1 MKIKFAFVGYRDICD
16 TMPKRF
22 DVYDFSE
29 DVEAVTKFIA
39 TMRAGGNGNTDLSED
54 VQGGLN

>member
-1 MKIKFAFVGYRDICD
+1 MIVKFAFVGYRDIQD
-16 TMPKRF
+16 TCPKRF

-29 DVEAVTKFIA
+29 DVAAVSKFIA

>member
-1 MKIKFAFVGYRDICD
+1 MIIKFAFVGYRDIND
-16 TMPKRF
+16 TSPKRF

-29 DVEAVTKFIA
+29 NVEAVSQFIA
-39 TMRAGGNGNTDLSED
+39 TMIAGGNGNSDLSED